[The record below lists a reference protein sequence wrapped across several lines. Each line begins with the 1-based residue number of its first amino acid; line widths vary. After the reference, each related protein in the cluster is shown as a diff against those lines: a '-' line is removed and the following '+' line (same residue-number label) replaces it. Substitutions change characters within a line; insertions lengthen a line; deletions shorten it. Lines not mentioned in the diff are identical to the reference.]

1 MIAWVWLHTGGS
13 VLMAMLMHASNNTIA
28 FVWQMFAGPDQ
39 LRLWW
44 LWCALWVAA
53 DRPRPRRHRPDAT
66 TVLGVNEL
74 GPAAHLAY
82 ALCMPCA

>member
-13 VLMAMLMHASNNTIA
+13 VLMPMLMHASNNTIA

-53 DRPRPRRHRPDAT
+53 AALVVAAT
-66 TVLGVNEL
+66 
-74 GPAAHLAY
+74 GPALRRAS
-82 ALCMPCA
+82 ALTNQARRLTWHMRCACACA